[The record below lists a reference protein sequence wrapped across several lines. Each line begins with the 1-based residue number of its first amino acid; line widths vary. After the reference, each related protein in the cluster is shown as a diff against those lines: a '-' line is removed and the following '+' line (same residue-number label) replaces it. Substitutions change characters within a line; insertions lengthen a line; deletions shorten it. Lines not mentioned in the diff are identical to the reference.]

1 MKLNKYSLF
10 IYLICTLLLSTLL
23 QTKILFNLNR
33 ILGFMLFFLI
43 LSYVV
48 ERKKKSDFYILC
60 FSILSVTI
68 SFGITTNISTNL
80 SNSIYWLL
88 AIWLIRV
95 SEDVDFQ
102 NKMILALNRE
112 QRIIRMTIIMADL
125 ILIYSLFSGVG
136 YKVSYLERFFVG
148 FTAHQHTLASA
159 ACFIIC
165 LVLVDI
171 CITSQYKKVKFP
183 VMPFIFLLPALIA
196 VLQSSARIFLLT
208 AGILLVYIYLYL
220 IEDISLKTLI
230 LPIAILL
237 MGNLFMNSNV
247 FERMI
252 NISGSNSNAYTSGRL
267 EFWAAD
273 INAFLNSNIIHK
285 IFGHGFEY
293 VQIINKEL
301 TSVAIGAH
309 NDYITLLLGLGLF
322 GMLIYVSVL
331 INEFKSTFMLK
342 SIIKVAMLFV
352 FWFVPSFINGFY
364 GYQLLLYSY
373 IIFKL
378 LVLRDSNLSL
388 ESI

>member
-1 MKLNKYSLF
+1 
-10 IYLICTLLLSTLL
+10 
-23 QTKILFNLNR
+23 
-33 ILGFMLFFLI
+33 
-43 LSYVV
+43 
-48 ERKKKSDFYILC
+48 
-60 FSILSVTI
+60 
-68 SFGITTNISTNL
+68 
-80 SNSIYWLL
+80 
-88 AIWLIRV
+88 
-95 SEDVDFQ
+95 
-102 NKMILALNRE
+102 
-112 QRIIRMTIIMADL
+112 
-125 ILIYSLFSGVG
+125 
-136 YKVSYLERFFVG
+136 
-148 FTAHQHTLASA
+148 
-159 ACFIIC
+159 
-165 LVLVDI
+165 
-171 CITSQYKKVKFP
+171 
-183 VMPFIFLLPALIA
+183 
-196 VLQSSARIFLLT
+196 
-208 AGILLVYIYLYL
+208 
-220 IEDISLKTLI
+220 
-230 LPIAILL
+230 

-378 LVLRDSNLSL
+378 LVLRDSTLSL

>member
-10 IYLICTLLLSTLL
+10 IYLICCLLISTLL
-23 QTKILFNLNR
+23 QTKIPFNFNR
-33 ILGFMLFFLI
+33 IFGFMLFFLI
-43 LSYVV
+43 LSYIV

-68 SFGITTNISTNL
+68 SFGITTNTSTNL

-88 AIWLIRV
+88 AIWLIRI
-95 SEDVDFQ
+95 SEDSDFQ
-102 NKMILALNRE
+102 YKMIETLNRE
-112 QRIIRMTIIMADL
+112 RKIIRLTIVVANL
-125 ILIYSLFSGVG
+125 ILIYSLFSGDG
-136 YKVSYLERFFVG
+136 YKVSYLERYFVG
-148 FTAHQHTLASA
+148 FTVHQHTLASA

-165 LVLVDI
+165 LILVDL
-171 CITSQYKKVKFP
+171 CITGQCKRVKFP
-183 VMPFIFLLPALIA
+183 VKHFILLLPAMIA
-196 VLQSSARIFLLT
+196 VLQSSARVFLLT
-208 AGILLVYIYLYL
+208 AGLLIVYIYLYKV
-220 IEDISLKTLI
+220 EDISLKVLL
-230 LPIAILL
+230 LPISILTI
-237 MGNLFMNSNV
+237 GNLFMNSNV

-378 LVLRDSNLSL
+378 LMLRDSNLSL